1 MESEQMYGM
10 KGAVPEGEDFYI
22 PLDKADVKR
31 QGKDVTLITY
41 GKMYHVCVE
50 TANNLAKEGIDVEII
65 DLRSIRPIDYDT
77 LIASVKKTNR
87 AVVVDEAP
95 PVCSVASEVAYGL
108 QRHAFDYL
116 DAPVVKV
123 NGLDTPIAYSGV
135 FVDYYLPSPKRIAEA
150 INYVMY
156 K

>member
-1 MESEQMYGM
+1 MEAAE
-10 KGAVPEGEDFYI
+10 E
-22 PLDKADVKR
+22 
-31 QGKDVTLITY
+31 
-41 GKMYHVCVE
+41 
-50 TANNLAKEGIDVEII
+50 LAKEGISAEVI
-65 DLRSIRPIDYDT
+65 DLRTIRPLDHQTI
-77 LIASVKKTNR
+77 IESVKKTNR

-95 PVCSVASEVAYGL
+95 PICSVASEVAYGL